1 MTKIILL
8 DRDGVINYD
17 SLDYIKNQ
25 DEFIPIPESI
35 NAIAR
40 LSKAGYKIG
49 VATNQ
54 SGVSRGLY
62 SEDQLHTIHQKMI
75 RAVHETGG
83 AIDAIEYCIHLPE
96 EGCFCRKP
104 NPGMLHALAKKLQCS
119 LLNVPFVGDRV
130 SDIQVAHAVG
140 AFPIII
146 LSSMTD
152 KRNLQDY
159 LHVPVYDSLAAY
171 VNDLLMTKIK

>member
-1 MTKIILL
+1 MTKVILL

-17 SLDYIKNQ
+17 SLEYIKST

-62 SEDQLHTIHQKMI
+62 SEKELLAINQKMVN
-75 RAVHETGG
+75 AVKEAGG
-83 AIDAIEYCIHLPE
+83 SIDSIEYCIHLPE
-96 EGCFCRKP
+96 QHCLCRKP
-104 NPGMLHALAKKLQCS
+104 KPGMLHALAKKLQCS
-119 LLNVPFVGDRV
+119 LLDVPFVGDRV
-130 SDIQVAHAVG
+130 SDIQVAQAVG
-140 AFPIII
+140 ASPVIIV
-146 LSSMTD
+146 SAMTD
-152 KRNLQDY
+152 KINLKHYSQ
-159 LHVPVYDSLAAY
+159 VPVYDSLASY
-171 VNDLLMTKIK
+171 VNDLLTTR